1 MNSKADS
8 QRMEKI
14 VSLCKRR
21 GFIFQSSEIYGGL
34 NGAWDYG
41 PLGVELKRNVKN
53 YWWQVVVHERDDVVG
68 MDGSILTHPAVLKAS
83 GHVEGFSDL
92 LVDCRTCK
100 SRLRADQLVRKKGVQ
115 QCPRCGSKDITEPRA
130 FNLMLETHIGSI
142 DPGSD
147 LTYEMVAASPTAPT
161 TAEPKISS
169 TSSESRFVDI
179 KRPAGELVALV
190 YLRPET
196 AQSIFVQF
204 KNVLEVSR
212 KKLPFGIAQIGKAFR
227 NEINPRNFT
236 FRSREFEQMELE
248 YFCRPE
254 QGMELLEYWK
264 EERLKFYENIGLTR
278 SRLHLLNVPD
288 AERAFY
294 SKGTYDIEYDFPFGR
309 QELEGVAYRTNY
321 DLSQHQKHSG
331 KSLEYFDEETK
342 QRFIPHVVE
351 PSAGVDR
358 TVLALICEAYAEDEA
373 PDEKGKMETRIVL
386 RFHPRMAPIK
396 CAIFPLLKNKEQLV
410 AKAKEI
416 VDILRPHMTVFYD
429 ESGAIGRRYRR
440 QDEIG
445 TPFGVTVDF
454 ETLGEKDASLRDT
467 VTLRERDSMKQDRI
481 AIKDLPNI
489 LISRIR

>member
-1 MNSKADS
+1 M
-8 QRMEKI
+8 
-14 VSLCKRR
+14 
-21 GFIFQSSEIYGGL
+21 
-34 NGAWDYG
+34 
-41 PLGVELKRNVKN
+41 
-53 YWWQVVVHERDDVVG
+53 VHERDDVVG
-68 MDGSILTHPAVLKAS
+68 MDGAILTHPQVLKAS
-83 GHVEGFSDL
+83 GHVEGFSDPMI
-92 LVDCRTCK
+92 DCRICK
-100 SRLRADQLVRKKGVQ
+100 AHLRADQVVEKKGVK
-115 QCPRCGSKDITEPRA
+115 QCPNCGGKDFTEARQ
-130 FNLMLETHIGSI
+130 FNLMFETHVGAAADES
-142 DPGSD
+142 S
-147 LTYEMVAASPTAPT
+147 VA
-161 TAEPKISS
+161 
-169 TSSESRFVDI
+169 
-179 KRPAGELVALV
+179 

-204 KNVLEVSR
+204 KNILEVSR

-264 EERLKFYENIGLTR
+264 EERLKFYENIGLGR
-278 SRLHLLNVPD
+278 ARLHVLNVPD

-309 QELEGVAYRTNY
+309 QELEGVAYRTDY
-321 DLSQHQKHSG
+321 DLSQHQKASG

-342 QRFIPHVVE
+342 EKIIPHVVE

-358 TVLALICEAYAEDEA
+358 TVLAMICEAYAEDEA
-373 PDEKGKMETRIVL
+373 PNDKGQMESRIVL
-386 RFHPRMAPIK
+386 RLHPRMAPIK
-396 CAIFPLLKNKEQLV
+396 CAIFPLLKNKEALV

-416 VDILRPHMTVFYD
+416 VALLRPDMAVFYD

-454 ETLGEKDASLRDT
+454 ETMGEKDPALRDT
-467 VTLRERDSMKQDRI
+467 VTLRERDSMKQERV
-481 AIKDLPNI
+481 AIQDLPVI
-489 LISRIR
+489 LRERIR